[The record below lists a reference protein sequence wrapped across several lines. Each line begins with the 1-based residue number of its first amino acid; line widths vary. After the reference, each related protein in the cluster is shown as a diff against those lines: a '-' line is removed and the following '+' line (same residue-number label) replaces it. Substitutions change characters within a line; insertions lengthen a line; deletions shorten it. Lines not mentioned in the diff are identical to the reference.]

1 MAPSRKSEA
10 VRIRSESVKSLILVI
25 KKLLDIKFWSPQE
38 SLMQVKTS
46 DGWHELHV
54 SVRPEHLCGQMTLD
68 VIWHPE

>member
-10 VRIRSESVKSLILVI
+10 VRIRSESVEFLILVI

-46 DGWHELHV
+46 DG
-54 SVRPEHLCGQMTLD
+54 
-68 VIWHPE
+68 